1 MPAKDFRFS
10 IGCLLSVVT
19 LISLAFGG
27 CLAFIRYADGED
39 TVATF
44 DCRNG
49 REIVIC
55 AARSCEISRPLYYLV
70 RIDDEVIIP
79 KTFIDSI
86 DLYADLGTIK
96 FTFIESS
103 DLFAVAYSDSPSNYL
118 MIHDFANGHSF
129 PRGEH
134 IRSNPE
140 LGIDK
145 NRELRYSAREAMEN
159 RLKSMQPP
167 AVPSH

>member
-1 MPAKDFRFS
+1 M
-10 IGCLLSVVT
+10 
-19 LISLAFGG
+19 
-27 CLAFIRYADGED
+27 
-39 TVATF
+39 
-44 DCRNG
+44 
-49 REIVIC
+49 
-55 AARSCEISRPLYYLV
+55 
-70 RIDDEVIIP
+70 IIP

-129 PRGEH
+129 PRGEL
-134 IRSNPE
+134 IRPNPE
-140 LGIDK
+140 
-145 NRELRYSAREAMEN
+145 EYSAREAMEN